1 MGQNNKGITRGEL
14 ERRVIELLKAHSEK
28 DSSPIAIAINGNWG
42 VGKSYMY
49 RESLAGK
56 IREVLGQEPI
66 YTSVFGKKD
75 ENAIIQD
82 LVAQFLKNNEVL
94 DSLKSVVDCVGKIGL
109 SLMQLPSAN
118 LGFILDFFK
127 KKELK
132 NTIVCID
139 DFERLSDKIPMQ
151 DILGL
156 ISELKENKGCHIIL
170 LCSEDHIGAEQKSAF
185 YHYKEK
191 IIDFDFFYNPTPMEQ
206 LKIFEGSQEY
216 ERYVAQIVD
225 NPSVEAAMNGFY
237 EITNLREIRKLVF
250 YFNSYCEQLE
260 KGIDDIKKCEDS
272 ARISFF
278 AAAFVVVV
286 RARVIY
292 HFTKDHKLAEEYCKQ
307 NKDVRIFKET
317 KEWLKEWLKK
327 NALSE
332 DEKHDIRLNSIKKFI
347 DNDVIKRQNG
357 TSWPSY
363 WHCESRQQWLSDLFD
378 NNIPT
383 EINDFS
389 AERSYLLG
397 LIKSN

>member
-14 ERRVIELLKAHSEK
+14 EGRVIELLKAHSEK

-49 RESLAGK
+49 RESLAVK
-56 IREVLGQEPI
+56 IREVLGREPI
-66 YTSVFGKKD
+66 YASVFGKKD

-109 SLMQLPSAN
+109 SLMRLPSAN

-170 LCSEDHIGAEQKSAF
+170 LCSEDHIGAEQKSVF

-191 IIDFDFFYNPTPMEQ
+191 IIDFDFFYNPMPMEQ
-206 LKIFEGSQEY
+206 LRIFEGSQEY
-216 ERYVAQIVD
+216 ERYVAKIKDFSPNDGYFSAGYMMDRFQ
-225 NPSVEAAMNGFY
+225 
-237 EITNLREIRKLVF
+237 ITNLREIRKLIF
-250 YFNSYCEQLE
+250 YFNSYCEQLGDLLDE
-260 KGIDDIKKCEDS
+260 SLYPEP
-272 ARISFF
+272 ARNIFLNAVF
-278 AAAFVVVV
+278 MVVILL
-286 RARVIY
+286 RVFY
-292 HFTKDHKLAEEYCKQ
+292 CYRQDEKLAKDCYDALARRNFLSCDNTLRHNVAVGAIEEYHKGH
-307 NKDVRIFKET
+307 FMYLE
-317 KEWLKEWLKK
+317 EWRECR
-327 NALSE
+327 
-332 DEKHDIRLNSIKKFI
+332 EKWFFS
-347 DNDVIKRQNG
+347 
-357 TSWPSY
+357 
-363 WHCESRQQWLSDLFD
+363 LFD
-378 NNIPT
+378 NNIP
-383 EINDFS
+383 EKINDMAVEKEYMQRIS
-389 AERSYLLG
+389 DGHYS
-397 LIKSN
+397 S

>member
-14 ERRVIELLKAHSEK
+14 EGRVIELLKAHSEK

-56 IREVLGQEPI
+56 IEKEFKREPI

-82 LVAQFLKNNEVL
+82 LVVQFLKKKNKLLKLLRYILGYVGQIVL
-94 DSLKSVVDCVGKIGL
+94 CFFGLPNANMGSVL
-109 SLMQLPSAN
+109 NFLE
-118 LGFILDFFK
+118 K
-127 KKELK
+127 KDLK
-132 NTIVCID
+132 NTIICID

-170 LCSEDHIGAEQKSAF
+170 LCSEDHIDAEQKSAF

-206 LKIFEGSQEY
+206 LRIFEGSQEY
-216 ERYVAQIVD
+216 ERYVAQIAD
-225 NPSVEAAMNGFY
+225 NPSIKSIMDRFK
-237 EITNLREIRKLVF
+237 ITNLREIRKLIF

-260 KGIDDIKKCEDS
+260 NVINDTQECQES
-272 ARISFF
+272 ERMSFF
-278 AAAFVVVV
+278 AAAFVIVVK
-286 RARVIY
+286 ARVLY
-292 HFTKDHKLAEEYCKQ
+292 CFQKDEKLTKEYCEQ
-307 NKDVRIFKET
+307 NEQIIRHNLAWLNAEHLLDAKE
-317 KEWLKEWLKK
+317 
-327 NALSE
+327 
-332 DEKHDIRLNSIKKFI
+332 HDTRFEGIKKCLAFE
-347 DNDVIKRQNG
+347 NPSNNG
-357 TSWPSY
+357 EWY
-363 WHCESRQQWLSDLFD
+363 KNREQWLFDLFD

-389 AERSYLLG
+389 AERSCLLG

>member
-49 RESLAGK
+49 RESLAVK
-56 IREVLGQEPI
+56 IQEVLGRAPI

-170 LCSEDHIGAEQKSAF
+170 LCSEDHIGAEQRSAF

-191 IIDFDFFYNPTPMEQ
+191 IIDFDFFYNPRPMEQ
-206 LKIFEGSQEY
+206 LRIFEGNQEY
-216 ERYVAQIVD
+216 ERYVAQIAD
-225 NPSVEAAMNGFY
+225 DPSIKAIMDRFQ
-237 EITNLREIRKLVF
+237 ITNLREIRKLIF
-250 YFNSYCEQLE
+250 YFNSYCERLE
-260 KGIDDIKKCEDS
+260 NGIDDVKECQES
-272 ARISFF
+272 GRTSFF
-278 AAAFVVVV
+278 AAAFVIVVK
-286 RARVIY
+286 ARVLY
-292 HFTKDHKLAEEYCKQ
+292 RFQKDEKLTKEYCEQ
-307 NKDVRIFKET
+307 NEQIIQGQAT
-317 KEWLKEWLKK
+317 WL
-327 NALSE
+327 NSNTLSSVK
-332 DEKHDIRLNSIKKFI
+332 KHDIRLREIEKLI
-347 DNDVIKRQNG
+347 DDYFADEPRKYTGQYKEWYKN
-357 TSWPSY
+357 
-363 WHCESRQQWLSDLFD
+363 RQQWLSDLFD

-389 AERSYLLG
+389 AERNYLLG
-397 LIKSN
+397 LTKSY

>member
-1 MGQNNKGITRGEL
+1 MEQNNKGITRGEL
-14 ERRVIELLKAHSEK
+14 EGRVIELLKAHSEK

-56 IREVLGQEPI
+56 IEKELKREPI
-66 YTSVFGKKD
+66 YASVFGKKD

-109 SLMQLPSAN
+109 SLMRLPSAN

-170 LCSEDHIGAEQKSAF
+170 LCSEDHIDAEQKSAF

-225 NPSVEAAMNGFY
+225 NPSIKAIMDRFQ
-237 EITNLREIRKLVF
+237 ITNLREIRKLIF
-250 YFNSYCEQLE
+250 YFNSYCEQLRDLLD
-260 KGIDDIKKCEDS
+260 GVKCQDS
-272 ARISFF
+272 IRIMFF
-278 AAAFVVVV
+278 AVAFVIVVK
-286 RARVIY
+286 ARVFY
-292 HFTKDHKLAEEYCKQ
+292 RFKKDEKL
-307 NKDVRIFKET
+307 T
-317 KEWLKEWLKK
+317 KEFCEQNEQIIQGQETWL
-327 NALSE
+327 NNNTLSSAK
-332 DEKHDIRLNSIKKFI
+332 KHDIRLREIEKLIDAYFANEPRKYTGQYKKWRA
-347 DNDVIKRQNG
+347 N
-357 TSWPSY
+357 
-363 WHCESRQQWLSDLFD
+363 RQQWLFDLFD
-378 NNIPT
+378 NNIT
-383 EINDFS
+383 TKINDFS
-389 AERSYLLG
+389 VEKNYFLAM
-397 LIKSN
+397 IKSN